1 MPFACQAPKHAFF
14 GQGLVRPLVIAHRGG
29 AGLWP
34 ENTLYAFQ
42 RASAMGVH
50 VLETDMHSTAD
61 GSLVLIHDPMVDRTT
76 NGSGRVNHL
85 TLSQIKAL
93 DAGYHWSGD
102 GGSSF
107 PFRGQGITVPTV
119 GEVFSAFPEIRI
131 NVDIKQARPS
141 VAEQFCRLILDFGM
155 VERVMVASFNSSIL
169 REFRRLCP
177 AVVTSAGRSEVR
189 LFYALSLLSPRA
201 AFLPTGCY
209 ALQVPVSRKGLRV
222 ITRRFLVSAR
232 LRNLQV
238 HAWTVNTGPQ
248 MEWLLRLGVDGIV
261 TDYPDRLL
269 ALLGRRP
276 GSPYQR
282 S

>member
-1 MPFACQAPKHAFF
+1 MPFARQAPNHPFF
-14 GQGLVRPLVIAHRGG
+14 GQDLGQPLVIAHRGG

-34 ENTLYAFQ
+34 ENTLYSFQ
-42 RASAMGVH
+42 RAAAMGVDI
-50 VLETDMHSTAD
+50 LETDMHSTAD
-61 GSLVLIHDPMVDRTT
+61 GALVLIHDPTVDRTT

-85 TLSQIKAL
+85 TLSQLKAL
-93 DAGYHWSGD
+93 DAGYYWSED
-102 GGSSF
+102 GGRTF
-107 PFRGQGITVPTV
+107 PCRGQGITVPTV
-119 GEVFSAFPEIRI
+119 EEVLSAFPEMRI
-131 NVDIKQARPS
+131 NIDIKQARPS
-141 VAEQFCRLILDFGM
+141 VAGRFRRLILDYGM

-177 AVVTSAGRSEVR
+177 AVATSAGRSEVR

-201 AFLPTGCY
+201 AFLPAGCY
-209 ALQVPVSRKGLRV
+209 ALQVPVARRGLRV
-222 ITRRFLVSAR
+222 ITKRFLTSAR

-238 HAWTVNTGPQ
+238 HAWTVNSGPQ

-276 GSPYQR
+276 GPPYQR